1 MWHGFYKL
9 YPVQREQDN
18 EERYGIGMK
27 RLFDILPADFFKPL
41 TSKYRQ
47 EYADCIM
54 QLFNAFKP
62 EISYGV
68 GREIVVK
75 ELTDYFE
82 ADDVE
87 MSFDDETYV
96 SDAREKAN
104 GVIAMLKRCGWIEY
118 EQETNHQINVVLCE
132 YAIPVI
138 ESMNRVIREEEA
150 EYQGIISQIHAS
162 LQNEE
167 LYSKPYELII
177 KGVLE
182 NTERLLSELKKLNAS
197 IKRHMDRQTN
207 DMGAD
212 EILNH
217 FFEYHQNIGS
227 KAYLRMKTSENIS
240 YFRTAIIERIE
251 RMMESTEIMERAV
264 AGYMEVEETGD
275 PDQAYDQVIAIL
287 IDIKSSFYR
296 LDDII
301 EEIDRK
307 HARYMRSAVMRARFL
322 LATGNNLE
330 GKLSK
335 ILDVYVRQ
343 LNQEKASDQE
353 NQPDMEDLLTL
364 ESLFS
369 LYPQSY
375 VSPESLQTIPVTKKL
390 GTISRFSDEAG
401 MSEEDRQ
408 LYKEALR
415 MKNRSRF
422 SRKNINE
429 YVVNLLKGRDVLPVT
444 EVPVESRRDLIRIIY
459 ISIYAGNHSNNY
471 TIRRSGRQVEMQGY
485 SLPYFD
491 ILKK

>member
-1 MWHGFYKL
+1 
-9 YPVQREQDN
+9 
-18 EERYGIGMK
+18 MK
-27 RLFDILPADFFKPL
+27 TLFDILPADFFKPL

-68 GREIVVK
+68 NRDIVVK
-75 ELTDYFE
+75 ELIDYFE

-87 MSFDDETYV
+87 MSFDDEIYV

-104 GVIAMLKRCGWIEY
+104 GVIAILKKCGWIEY
-118 EQETNHQINVVLCE
+118 EQETNHQINVILCE

-138 ESMNRVIREEEA
+138 DSMNRIIREEEA

-167 LYSKPYELII
+167 LYGKPYELII
-177 KGVLE
+177 KGVQE

-197 IKRHMDRQTN
+197 IKRHMDQQTN
-207 DMGAD
+207 DMDAE
-212 EILNH
+212 EILDH
-217 FFEYHQNIGS
+217 FFEYHKNIGS

-240 YFRTAIIERIE
+240 YFRTAIIERIGWI
-251 RMMESTEIMERAV
+251 MENTAIMERAI
-264 AGYMEVEETGD
+264 AGYMEVEETE
-275 PDQAYDQVIAIL
+275 DQEKAYDEVISML

-301 EEIDRK
+301 DEIDRK

-335 ILDVYVRQ
+335 IIDFYVQQ
-343 LNQEKASDQE
+343 LNGGEE
-353 NQPDMEDLLTL
+353 
-364 ESLFS
+364 ESFEGLFS
-369 LYPQSY
+369 LYPQNY
-375 VSPESLQTIPVTKKL
+375 ISPESIQTIPVTKKMD
-390 GTISRFSDEAG
+390 TISGFSNQAQLSEA
-401 MSEEDRQ
+401 DRL

-415 MKNRSRF
+415 RKNRSRF

-429 YVVNLLKGRDVLPVT
+429 YVLNLLGDRDRMPVT
-444 EVPVESRRDLIRIIY
+444 EVPVETVRDLIRIIY
-459 ISIYAGNHSNNY
+459 ISIYSGNRSNNY
-471 TIRRSGRQVEMQGY
+471 EISRSGKQVEMQGY

-491 ILKK
+491 IIKK

>member
-1 MWHGFYKL
+1 
-9 YPVQREQDN
+9 
-18 EERYGIGMK
+18 MK

-54 QLFNAFKP
+54 RLFNAFKP

-75 ELTDYFE
+75 ELADYFE
-82 ADDVE
+82 VDDVE
-87 MSFDDETYV
+87 MSFDDETFV

-118 EQETNHQINVVLCE
+118 EQEVNHQINVVLCE

-138 ESMNRVIREEEA
+138 ESMNRVIRDEEA

-167 LYSKPYELII
+167 LYTKPYELII

-212 EILNH
+212 EILDH
-217 FFEYHQNIGS
+217 FFDYHQNIGS

-251 RMMESTEIMERAV
+251 RMMESPEIMERAV
-264 AGYMEVEETGD
+264 AGYMEVEETED
-275 PDQAYDQVIAIL
+275 SDQAYDQVIGIL

-335 ILDVYVRQ
+335 ILDMYVRE
-343 LNQEKASDQE
+343 LNDEI
-353 NQPDMEDLLTL
+353 QPDL
-364 ESLFS
+364 ETLFS

-375 VSPESLQTIPVTKKL
+375 VSPESLQSIPVTKKL
-390 GTISRFSDEAG
+390 GTVSKFSDDAG
-401 MSEEDRQ
+401 MSEEERQ

-429 YVVNLLKGRDVLPVT
+429 YVVNLLDGRDELPVT
-444 EVPVESRRDLIRIIY
+444 EVPVASRRDLIRIIY
-459 ISIYAGNHSNNY
+459 ISIYAGNRSNNY
-471 TIRRSGRQVEMQGY
+471 AIKRNGRQVEMQGY

-491 ILKK
+491 ILRK

>member
-1 MWHGFYKL
+1 
-9 YPVQREQDN
+9 
-18 EERYGIGMK
+18 MK
-27 RLFDILPADFFKPL
+27 RLFDILPADFYKPL

-54 QLFNAFKP
+54 RIFNSFKP

-68 GREIVVK
+68 GREIVAK

-82 ADDVE
+82 TDDVE
-87 MSFDDETYV
+87 MSFDDETLV

-138 ESMNRVIREEEA
+138 ESMNRIIREEEA

-207 DMGAD
+207 EMGAD

-251 RMMESTEIMERAV
+251 RIMESMEIMDRAV
-264 AGYMEVEETGD
+264 AGYMEVEESND

-330 GKLSK
+330 GKLSR
-335 ILDVYVRQ
+335 ILDVYVRE
-343 LNQEKASDQE
+343 LNEK
-353 NQPDMEDLLTL
+353 NQPDIET
-364 ESLFS
+364 LFS

-375 VSPESLQTIPVTKKL
+375 ISPESLQTIPVVRKL
-390 GTISRFSDEAG
+390 GAISGFSDHAG
-401 MSEEDRQ
+401 MSGDERL

-415 MKNRSRF
+415 KKNRSRF

-429 YVVNLLKGRDVLPVT
+429 YVVNLLKGREVLPVT
-444 EVPVESRRDLIRIIY
+444 EVPVACRRDLIRIIY

-471 TIRRSGRQVEMQGY
+471 TIKRSGKQVEMQGY

-491 ILKK
+491 IVRK

>member
-1 MWHGFYKL
+1 
-9 YPVQREQDN
+9 
-18 EERYGIGMK
+18 MK
-27 RLFDILPADFFKPL
+27 RLFDILPADFYKPL

-54 QLFNAFKP
+54 RIFNSFKP

-68 GREIVVK
+68 GREIVAK

-82 ADDVE
+82 TDDVE
-87 MSFDDETYV
+87 MSFDDETLV

-138 ESMNRVIREEEA
+138 ESMNRIIREEEA

-207 DMGAD
+207 EMGAD

-251 RMMESTEIMERAV
+251 RIMESVEIMDRAV
-264 AGYMEVEETGD
+264 AGYMEVEESKD

-330 GKLSK
+330 GKLSR
-335 ILDVYVRQ
+335 ILDVYVRE
-343 LNQEKASDQE
+343 LNEE
-353 NQPDMEDLLTL
+353 NQPDIET
-364 ESLFS
+364 LFS

-375 VSPESLQTIPVTKKL
+375 ISPESLQTIPVVRKL
-390 GTISRFSDEAG
+390 GAISGFSDHSG
-401 MSEEDRQ
+401 MSGDERL

-415 MKNRSRF
+415 KKNRSRF

-429 YVVNLLKGRDVLPVT
+429 YVVNLLKGREVLPVT
-444 EVPVESRRDLIRIIY
+444 EVPVACRRDLIRIIY

-471 TIRRSGRQVEMQGY
+471 TIKRSGKQVEMQGY

-491 ILKK
+491 IVRK

>member
-1 MWHGFYKL
+1 
-9 YPVQREQDN
+9 
-18 EERYGIGMK
+18 MK

-54 QLFNAFKP
+54 RLFNAFKP

-75 ELTDYFE
+75 ELADYFE
-82 ADDVE
+82 VDDVE
-87 MSFDDETYV
+87 MSFDDETFV

-118 EQETNHQINVVLCE
+118 EQEVNHQINVVLCE

-138 ESMNRVIREEEA
+138 ESMNRVIRDEEA

-167 LYSKPYELII
+167 LYTKPYELII

-212 EILNH
+212 EILDH
-217 FFEYHQNIGS
+217 FFDYHQNIGS

-251 RMMESTEIMERAV
+251 RMMESPEIMERAV
-264 AGYMEVEETGD
+264 AGYMEVEETED
-275 PDQAYDQVIAIL
+275 SDQAYDQVIGIL

-335 ILDVYVRQ
+335 ILDMYVRE
-343 LNQEKASDQE
+343 LNDEI
-353 NQPDMEDLLTL
+353 QPDL
-364 ESLFS
+364 EALFS

-390 GTISRFSDEAG
+390 GTVSKFSDDAG
-401 MSEEDRQ
+401 MSEEERQ

-429 YVVNLLKGRDVLPVT
+429 YVVNLLDGRDELPVT
-444 EVPVESRRDLIRIIY
+444 EVPVASRRDLIRIIY
-459 ISIYAGNHSNNY
+459 ISIYAGNRSNNY
-471 TIRRSGRQVEMQGY
+471 AIKRNGRQVEMQGY

-491 ILKK
+491 ILRK

>member
-1 MWHGFYKL
+1 
-9 YPVQREQDN
+9 
-18 EERYGIGMK
+18 MK

-54 QLFNAFKP
+54 RLFNAFKP

-75 ELTDYFE
+75 ELADYFE
-82 ADDVE
+82 VDDVE
-87 MSFDDETYV
+87 MSFDDETFV

-118 EQETNHQINVVLCE
+118 EQEVNHQINVVLCE

-138 ESMNRVIREEEA
+138 ESMNRVIRDEEA

-167 LYSKPYELII
+167 LYTKPYELII

-212 EILNH
+212 EILDH
-217 FFEYHQNIGS
+217 FFDYHQNIGS

-251 RMMESTEIMERAV
+251 RMMESPEIMERAV
-264 AGYMEVEETGD
+264 AGYMEVEETED
-275 PDQAYDQVIAIL
+275 PDQAYDQVIGIL

-335 ILDVYVRQ
+335 ILDMYVRE
-343 LNQEKASDQE
+343 LNDEI
-353 NQPDMEDLLTL
+353 QPDL
-364 ESLFS
+364 ETLFS

-390 GTISRFSDEAG
+390 GTVSKFSDDAG
-401 MSEEDRQ
+401 MSEEERQ

-429 YVVNLLKGRDVLPVT
+429 YVVNLLDGRDELPVT
-444 EVPVESRRDLIRIIY
+444 EVPVASRRDLIRIIY
-459 ISIYAGNHSNNY
+459 ISIYAGNRSNNY
-471 TIRRSGRQVEMQGY
+471 TIKRSGRQVEMQGY

-491 ILKK
+491 ILRK

>member
-1 MWHGFYKL
+1 
-9 YPVQREQDN
+9 
-18 EERYGIGMK
+18 MK
-27 RLFDILPADFFKPL
+27 TLFDILPADFFKPL

-54 QLFNAFKP
+54 RLFNAFKP

-68 GREIVVK
+68 NRDIVVK

-82 ADDVE
+82 ADDAE
-87 MSFDDETYV
+87 MSFDDEVYV

-104 GVIAMLKRCGWIEY
+104 GVIAILKKCGWIEY
-118 EQETNHQINVVLCE
+118 EQEMNHQINVILCE

-138 ESMNRVIREEEA
+138 DSMNRIIREEEA

-167 LYSKPYELII
+167 LYGKPYELII
-177 KGVLE
+177 KGVQE

-197 IKRHMDRQTN
+197 IKRHMDQQTN
-207 DMGAD
+207 DMDAE
-212 EILNH
+212 EILDH
-217 FFEYHQNIGS
+217 FFEYHKNIGS

-240 YFRTAIIERIE
+240 YFRTAIIERIGQI
-251 RMMESTEIMERAV
+251 MESTEIMERAI
-264 AGYMEVEETGD
+264 AGYMEVEETE
-275 PDQAYDQVIAIL
+275 DQEKAYDEVISML

-301 EEIDRK
+301 DEIDRK

-330 GKLSK
+330 GKLSR
-335 ILDVYVRQ
+335 IIDFYVQ
-343 LNQEKASDQE
+343 QMNSGEE
-353 NQPDMEDLLTL
+353 
-364 ESLFS
+364 ESFEGLFS
-369 LYPQSY
+369 LYPQNY
-375 VSPESLQTIPVTKKL
+375 ISPESIQTIPVTKKMDA
-390 GTISRFSDEAG
+390 ISRFSNQAQLSEA
-401 MSEEDRQ
+401 DRL

-415 MKNRSRF
+415 RKNRSRF

-429 YVVNLLKGRDVLPVT
+429 YVINLLGGRDKMPVT
-444 EVPVESRRDLIRIIY
+444 EVPVESVRDLIRIIY
-459 ISIYAGNHSNNY
+459 ISIYSGNRSNNY
-471 TIRRSGRQVEMQGY
+471 EISRSRKQVEIQGY

-491 ILKK
+491 IVKKR

>member
-1 MWHGFYKL
+1 
-9 YPVQREQDN
+9 
-18 EERYGIGMK
+18 MK
-27 RLFDILPADFFKPL
+27 HLFDILPQDFFKPL
-41 TSKYRQ
+41 TSKYHQ

-54 QLFNAFKP
+54 LLLNSFKP

-68 GREIVVK
+68 NREIVVRA
-75 ELTDYFE
+75 LTDYFE
-82 ADDVE
+82 VDDAE
-87 MSFDDETYV
+87 MTFDEETYT
-96 SDAREKAN
+96 SDARDKAN
-104 GVIAMLKRCGWIEY
+104 GVIAMLRSCGWIEY
-118 EQETNHQINVVLCE
+118 EQETDHQLNVVLYE

-138 ESMNRVIREEEA
+138 EGMNRIIREEEA

-162 LQNEE
+162 LQNEG

-177 KGVLE
+177 KGVQE

-197 IKRHMDRQTN
+197 IKRHMEKQTN
-207 DMGAD
+207 DMSAD

-240 YFRTAIIERIE
+240 YFRSAIIDRLENIL
-251 RMMESTEIMERAV
+251 SSPEIMEKAV
-264 AGYMEVEETGD
+264 KGYMEVEEVED
-275 PDQAYDQVIAIL
+275 WDMAYDNLVSL
-287 IDIKSSFYR
+287 LLDVKTSFYR

-307 HARYMRSAVMRARFL
+307 HARYMRNAVMRAKFL

-335 ILDVYVRQ
+335 ILNQYVEE
-343 LNQEKASDQE
+343 LNSGVP
-353 NQPDMEDLLTL
+353 NDLQ
-364 ESLFS
+364 SIFAI
-369 LYPQSY
+369 YPQNY
-375 VSPESLQTIPVTKKL
+375 LSPESLQTVPVAKKM
-390 GTISRFSDEAG
+390 GVVDKISEENR
-401 MSEEDRQ
+401 MSEEERQ

-429 YVVNLLKGRDVLPVT
+429 YVTELLGERRQMPVN
-444 EVPVESRRDLIRIIY
+444 EIPVESRRDLIRIIY
-459 ISIYAGNHSNNY
+459 ISIYAGNRANNY
-471 TIRRSGRQVEMQGY
+471 TVRRTGTRTEIDGF

-491 ILKK
+491 IIKKE

>member
-1 MWHGFYKL
+1 
-9 YPVQREQDN
+9 
-18 EERYGIGMK
+18 MK
-27 RLFDILPADFFKPL
+27 RLFDILPADFYKPL

-54 QLFNAFKP
+54 RIFNSFKP

-68 GREIVVK
+68 GREIVAK

-82 ADDVE
+82 TDDVE
-87 MSFDDETYV
+87 MSFDDETLV

-138 ESMNRVIREEEA
+138 ESMNRIIREEEA

-207 DMGAD
+207 EMGAD

-251 RMMESTEIMERAV
+251 RIMESVEIMDRAV
-264 AGYMEVEETGD
+264 AGYMEVEESKD

-330 GKLSK
+330 GKLSR
-335 ILDVYVRQ
+335 ILDVYVRE
-343 LNQEKASDQE
+343 LNEE
-353 NQPDMEDLLTL
+353 NQPDIET
-364 ESLFS
+364 LFS

-375 VSPESLQTIPVTKKL
+375 ISPESLQTIPVVRKL
-390 GTISRFSDEAG
+390 GAISGFSDHAG
-401 MSEEDRQ
+401 MSGEERL

-415 MKNRSRF
+415 KKNRSRF

-429 YVVNLLKGRDVLPVT
+429 YVVNLLKGREVLPVT
-444 EVPVESRRDLIRIIY
+444 EVPVACRRDLIRIIY

-471 TIRRSGRQVEMQGY
+471 TIKRSGKQVEMQGY

-491 ILKK
+491 IVRK

>member
-1 MWHGFYKL
+1 
-9 YPVQREQDN
+9 
-18 EERYGIGMK
+18 MK

-68 GREIVVK
+68 SRDIVVK
-75 ELTDYFE
+75 ELTDYFD

-87 MSFDDETYV
+87 MSFDDEIYV
-96 SDAREKAN
+96 YDAREKAN
-104 GVIAMLKRCGWIEY
+104 GVIAMLKKCGWIEY

-217 FFEYHQNIGS
+217 FFEYHRNIGS

-251 RMMESTEIMERAV
+251 RMMESADVMDRAV
-264 AGYMEVEETGD
+264 AGYMEVEEAGD
-275 PDQAYDQVIAIL
+275 PDQAYDQVVSML

-335 ILDVYVRQ
+335 ILDMYVRQ
-343 LNQEKASDQE
+343 LNEEMPIDEKRQLNEEIQQD
-353 NQPDMEDLLTL
+353 EDNIL
-364 ESLFS
+364 ELFS
-369 LYPQSY
+369 LYPQNY
-375 VSPESLQTIPVTKKL
+375 ISPESLQTIPVTKKL
-390 GTISRFSDEAG
+390 GTISKFSDDTG
-401 MSEEDRQ
+401 MSEEDRL

-429 YVVNLLKGRDVLPVT
+429 YVVNLLNGRDAMPVT

-471 TIRRSGRQVEMQGY
+471 TIKRSGKQVEMKGY

-491 ILKK
+491 IVKK

>member
-1 MWHGFYKL
+1 
-9 YPVQREQDN
+9 
-18 EERYGIGMK
+18 MK

-68 GREIVVK
+68 SRDIVVK
-75 ELTDYFE
+75 ELTDYFD

-87 MSFDDETYV
+87 MSFDDEIYV
-96 SDAREKAN
+96 YDAREKAN
-104 GVIAMLKRCGWIEY
+104 GVIAMLKKCGWIEY

-217 FFEYHQNIGS
+217 FFEYHRNIGS

-251 RMMESTEIMERAV
+251 RMMESADVMDCAV
-264 AGYMEVEETGD
+264 AGYMEVEEAGD
-275 PDQAYDQVIAIL
+275 PDQAYDQVVSML

-335 ILDVYVRQ
+335 ILDMYVRQ
-343 LNQEKASDQE
+343 LNEEMPIDEKRLLNEEIQQD
-353 NQPDMEDLLTL
+353 EDNILD
-364 ESLFS
+364 LFS
-369 LYPQSY
+369 LYPQNY
-375 VSPESLQTIPVTKKL
+375 ISPESLQSIPVTKKP
-390 GTISRFSDEAG
+390 GTISRFSDNTG
-401 MSEEDRQ
+401 MSEEDRL

-415 MKNRSRF
+415 MKNRNRF

-429 YVVNLLKGRDVLPVT
+429 YVVNLLNGRDAMPVT

-459 ISIYAGNHSNNY
+459 ISIYVGNHSNNY
-471 TIRRSGRQVEMQGY
+471 TIKRSGKQVEMKGY

-491 ILKK
+491 IVKK

>member
-1 MWHGFYKL
+1 
-9 YPVQREQDN
+9 
-18 EERYGIGMK
+18 MK
-27 RLFDILPADFFKPL
+27 ALFDILPADFFKPL

-68 GREIVVK
+68 NRDIVVK

-82 ADDVE
+82 ADDTE
-87 MSFDDETYV
+87 MSFDDEVYV

-104 GVIAMLKRCGWIEY
+104 GVIAILKRCGWIEY
-118 EQETNHQINVVLCE
+118 EQETNHQINVILCE

-138 ESMNRVIREEEA
+138 ESMNRIIREEEA

-167 LYSKPYELII
+167 LYGKPYELII
-177 KGVLE
+177 KGVQE

-197 IKRHMDRQTN
+197 IKRHMDQQTN
-207 DMGAD
+207 DMDAE

-217 FFEYHQNIGS
+217 FFEYHRNIGS

-251 RMMESTEIMERAV
+251 RMMESVDIMERAT
-264 AGYMEVEETGD
+264 AGYMEVEETAD
-275 PDQAYDQVIAIL
+275 QDQAYDEVVSML

-301 EEIDRK
+301 DEIDRK

-330 GKLSK
+330 GKLSR
-335 ILDVYVRQ
+335 IMDLYVQQ
-343 LNQEKASDQE
+343 LNRGEETDFGE
-353 NQPDMEDLLTL
+353 
-364 ESLFS
+364 LFS

-375 VSPESLQTIPVTKKL
+375 ISPESLQTIPVVRKL
-390 GTISRFSDEAG
+390 DTVNAFSEHAG
-401 MSEEDRQ
+401 MNEADRL
-408 LYKEALR
+408 LYKEALKR
-415 MKNRSRF
+415 KNRSRF

-429 YVVNLLKGRDVLPVT
+429 YVVALLGDRAEIPVT
-444 EVPVESRRDLIRIIY
+444 EVPVESDRDLIRIIY
-459 ISIYAGNHSNNY
+459 ISIYAGNRANQY
-471 TIRRSGRQVEMQGY
+471 EVRRSGRQVEMQGY

-491 ILKK
+491 IVKKR

>member
-1 MWHGFYKL
+1 
-9 YPVQREQDN
+9 
-18 EERYGIGMK
+18 MK
-27 RLFDILPADFFKPL
+27 ALFDILPADFFKPL

-68 GREIVVK
+68 NREIVVR

-82 ADDVE
+82 ADDAE
-87 MSFDDETYV
+87 MSFDDEVYV

-104 GVIAMLKRCGWIEY
+104 GVIAILKKCGWIEY
-118 EQETNHQINVVLCE
+118 EQETNHQINVILCE

-138 ESMNRVIREEEA
+138 ESMNRIIREEEA

-177 KGVLE
+177 KGVQE

-197 IKRHMDRQTN
+197 IKRHMDQQTN
-207 DMGAD
+207 DMDAE

-217 FFEYHQNIGS
+217 FFEYHRNIGS

-251 RMMESTEIMERAV
+251 RMMESADIMERAT
-264 AGYMEVEETGD
+264 AGYMEVEEVAD
-275 PDQAYDQVIAIL
+275 QDQAYDEVLSML
-287 IDIKSSFYR
+287 IDIKASFYR

-301 EEIDRK
+301 EEIDKK

-330 GKLSK
+330 GKLSR
-335 ILDVYVRQ
+335 IMDLYVQQ
-343 LNQEKASDQE
+343 LNGGEE
-353 NQPDMEDLLTL
+353 TNLGE
-364 ESLFS
+364 LFS
-369 LYPQSY
+369 LYPQNY
-375 VSPESLQTIPVTKKL
+375 ISPESLQTIPVVRKMDTV
-390 GTISRFSDEAG
+390 SPFSEHAG
-401 MSEEDRQ
+401 MNEADRL
-408 LYKEALR
+408 LYKEALKR
-415 MKNRSRF
+415 KNRSRF

-429 YVVNLLKGRDVLPVT
+429 YVVALLGDREEIPVT
-444 EVPVESRRDLIRIIY
+444 EVPVKSDRDLIQIIY
-459 ISIYAGNHSNNY
+459 ISIYAGNRSNNY
-471 TIRRSGRQVEMQGY
+471 EIRRSRRQVEMQGY

-491 ILKK
+491 IIKK

>member
-1 MWHGFYKL
+1 
-9 YPVQREQDN
+9 
-18 EERYGIGMK
+18 MK
-27 RLFDILPADFFKPL
+27 TLFDILPADFFKPL

-54 QLFNAFKP
+54 RLFNAFKP

-68 GREIVVK
+68 NRDIVVK

-82 ADDVE
+82 ADDAE
-87 MSFDDETYV
+87 MSFDDEVYV

-104 GVIAMLKRCGWIEY
+104 GVIAILKKCGWIEY
-118 EQETNHQINVVLCE
+118 EQEMNHQINVILCE

-138 ESMNRVIREEEA
+138 DSMNRIIREEEA

-167 LYSKPYELII
+167 LYGKPYELII
-177 KGVLE
+177 KGVQE

-197 IKRHMDRQTN
+197 IKRHMDQQTN
-207 DMGAD
+207 DMDAE
-212 EILNH
+212 EILDH
-217 FFEYHQNIGS
+217 FFEYHKNIGS

-240 YFRTAIIERIE
+240 YFRTAIIERIGWI
-251 RMMESTEIMERAV
+251 MESTEIMERAM
-264 AGYMEVEETGD
+264 AGYMEVEETE
-275 PDQAYDQVIAIL
+275 DQEKAYDEVISML

-301 EEIDRK
+301 DEIDRK

-330 GKLSK
+330 GKLSR
-335 ILDVYVRQ
+335 IMDLYVQ
-343 LNQEKASDQE
+343 QMNSGEE
-353 NQPDMEDLLTL
+353 
-364 ESLFS
+364 ESFERLFS
-369 LYPQSY
+369 LYPQNY
-375 VSPESLQTIPVTKKL
+375 ISPESIQTIPVTKKMDA
-390 GTISRFSDEAG
+390 ISGFSNQAQLSEA
-401 MSEEDRQ
+401 DRL

-415 MKNRSRF
+415 RKNRSRF

-429 YVVNLLKGRDVLPVT
+429 YVINLLGNRDKMAVT
-444 EVPVESRRDLIRIIY
+444 EVPVESVRDLIRIIY
-459 ISIYAGNHSNNY
+459 ISIYSGNRSNNY
-471 TIRRSGRQVEMQGY
+471 EISRSGKQVEMQGH

-491 ILKK
+491 IVKKR